1 MNLHM
6 NELLQTPIKKRLTG
20 QHCVLW
26 VSSAELVMHEV
37 AVPKAPK
44 RKWHELI
51 PWMLEEKLL
60 QAPEDSHFVI
70 CGQEDTQL
78 SVLVTARQQMQQWQ
92 EAAASAGLDDYV
104 LVPDFMALPWQPGQI
119 SIASHGEQVLI
130 RHGQFKGFAVPP
142 DFAWFML
149 RRLLQQSEAALLLDP
164 GFPQQELPQALQSR
178 VQGRLT
184 ALDWQKAPVPAGVNL
199 LCGEFRL
206 QKRTPETRAWLA
218 SAALL
223 LLTLGL
229 AFVSLD
235 LQNKHL
241 QSQVDA
247 LTERNR
253 AEFFRLFPGLS
264 IRSGDIRTTLETYI
278 SGRFQQRDSLNSPAI
293 RALLAADRV
302 VANCNCGLESLAWTG
317 EGLQLQMPL
326 TAAESV
332 DRWQLADYQKQ
343 ITAEAD
349 SGLSVILLPEND

>member
-6 NELLQTPIKKRLTG
+6 NELQQSQVRSHLAG
-20 QHCVLW
+20 QQCILW
-26 VSSAELVMHEV
+26 VSSAELVMHEI

-70 CGQEDTQL
+70 CGQQDAQL

-92 EAAASAGLDDYV
+92 EAAARAGLDDYL
-104 LVPDFMALPWQPGQI
+104 LVPDFMALPWHPGQI
-119 SIASHGEQVLI
+119 SIARHGEQILI
-130 RHGQFKGFAVPP
+130 RHGQFKGFAALP

-149 RRLLQQSEAALLLDP
+149 RRLLQQSEATLLLDP
-164 GFPQQELPQALQSR
+164 GFPQQELPSALQSR
-178 VQGRLT
+178 VQGRLA
-184 ALDWQKAPVPAGVNL
+184 ALDWQRAAVPAGVNL

-206 QKRTPETRAWLA
+206 QKQKPESRAWLA
-218 SAALL
+218 TAALL

-229 AFVSLD
+229 TFVSLD
-235 LQNKHL
+235 LQNKRL

-264 IRSGDIRTTLETYI
+264 IRSGDIRTTLETFI
-278 SGRFQQRDSLNSPAI
+278 SGRFQQRESLNSPAI

-302 VANCNCGLESLAWTG
+302 LANCNCGLESLEWTG
-317 EGLQLQMPL
+317 EGLQLQLPL

-332 DRWQLADYQKQ
+332 DRWQFGDYQKQ
-343 ITAEAD
+343 INALAD
-349 SGLSVILLPEND
+349 SGLSVTLRQENE